1 MEPPAVKTRRISV
14 QANSE
19 RHFKEDG
26 GRRRNPKLWRQVNLC
41 TMLPVWP
48 DVVDFDSSDPRW
60 VGAWW
65 FGFIITSIGFLLV
78 AIPISGFPKALPN
91 TEKYKPDQNV
101 HVEKEKESDSIPSRV
116 LFQIKLF
123 IKAFIRLLRNPVYI
137 SQLFAGV
144 CGSLIISGVG
154 SFSFKYLAEQ
164 YNLSPDLAGIYI
176 GGLILF
182 GAFGMFLGGLLVR
195 IFNLSLVGML
205 RLCSLSTFLSAIL
218 GISFLAGCPEVPL
231 VGLEIP
237 YNGGR
242 YIDDVLFIN
251 NPKFADYLSS
261 IYPSELEVK
270 ETTET
275 NNSASYLD
283 IMLSYDTDG
292 HMNTS
297 LYDKRDDFNFSITNF
312 PFLSSNIPSSPAY
325 GVFISQL
332 IRYARASTKYTDFV
346 LRARRLSYKL
356 LSQGYVCDRL
366 TSSLRKFYGRYGELV
381 IHYDVPLSR
390 MVDDIL

>member
-1 MEPPAVKTRRISV
+1 MFNLKTYRDLDQGQGRPGPGDQGIVLHPEGFRFLQGGHDTLHPGQVHDPDPDPAQVELRPLSGFLGKVGVKHNGVVATT
-14 QANSE
+14 
-19 RHFKEDG
+19 KDG
-26 GRRRNPKLWRQVNLC
+26 GRWLIHKGPGYGK
-41 TMLPVWP
+41 
-48 DVVDFDSSDPRW
+48 SSDTVVTNAKHMSSQW
-60 VGAWW
+60 
-65 FGFIITSIGFLLV
+65 
-78 AIPISGFPKALPN
+78 
-91 TEKYKPDQNV
+91 KP
-101 HVEKEKESDSIPSRV
+101 
-116 LFQIKLF
+116 
-123 IKAFIRLLRNPVYI
+123 
-137 SQLFAGV
+137 AGSKSARD
-144 CGSLIISGVG
+144 GTT
-154 SFSFKYLAEQ
+154 
-164 YNLSPDLAGIYI
+164 I
-176 GGLILF
+176 GGLVKAGLANKKYNLWNAKCWDATDGRKMKGVALLTVIVILAIIVDSEAWF
-182 GAFGMFLGGLLVR
+182 FCAVAE
-195 IFNLSLVGML
+195 FNIEPMESVTTSREKL
-205 RLCSLSTFLSAIL
+205 AWEWPIL
-218 GISFLAGCPEVPL
+218 NL
-231 VGLEIP
+231 
-237 YNGGR
+237 
-242 YIDDVLFIN
+242 YIDDVLSIN

-346 LRARRLSYKL
+346 LRARRLSDKL

-381 IHYDVPLSR
+381 IHYDVPLYR
-390 MVDDIL
+390 MVDDILSWTI